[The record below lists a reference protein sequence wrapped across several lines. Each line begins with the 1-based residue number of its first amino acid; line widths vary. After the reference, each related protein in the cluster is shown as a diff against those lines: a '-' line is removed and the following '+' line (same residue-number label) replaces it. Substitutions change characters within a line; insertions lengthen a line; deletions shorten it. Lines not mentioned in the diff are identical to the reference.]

1 MSTFLV
7 QPSLDQADAEVSQK
21 TQLKTNRDEIR
32 KTGNRKISI
41 VLPSGSAV
49 FKVINYHPVNSYYS
63 LVEQLKPGPL

>member
-49 FKVINYHPVNSYYS
+49 FKVIVY
-63 LVEQLKPGPL
+63 PLGKLPSSE